1 MSDLTCKTCGEHFVT
16 IARRCPPLFLALDP
30 ECSGDLDCSS
40 PDWSEAYHI
49 YAYDAESAARKAA
62 KKMDDSWGEGGH
74 ERDILIKD
82 TNGKTTK
89 WAITFDYSVD
99 YYAKEMKV

>member
-1 MSDLTCKTCGEHFVT
+1 MSDLTCKTCGAHFVT
-16 IARRCPPLFLALDP
+16 VAHRCPPLFLALDP
-30 ECSGDLDCSS
+30 ECSGF
-40 PDWSEAYHI
+40 DWSDAYHV

-62 KKMDDSWGEGGH
+62 KKMDDSWGDGGH

-89 WAITFDYSVD
+89 WTITFDYSVD